1 MTEQLTLDGEW
12 PALTWPLAL
21 RDALSALS
29 GDMLQRIA
37 RRLKIYDWMNE
48 NGKQALIDGLTP
60 VLAESAAASTALWDE
75 QRWTLIRKLVKNN
88 GLLNDPP
95 QAGPVAYYLRDRAIA
110 FPGQINGKKVLVMPS
125 ELVEAFAKLEGLTD
139 IPAHIKRNT
148 ENIKFTQG
156 LLYYYGVLPE
166 KELEARLT
174 ELAGRPSETES
185 DVFEVLVDALDFG
198 AMFDVDEEGLFSN
211 LDVEDPQS
219 LLRIQRSRD
228 DIDYRSF
235 TRADLLKAGEPE
247 FVERTQAH
255 QELARYLVREYR
267 VDQKEADVI
276 AEICAD
282 TFKNGKS
289 MSAAFEILQ
298 FEFSIEDE
306 ATINDFAGLLARLNN
321 ETRQWVLKGHRPV
334 ELPRSSAGIPSNVL
348 EMPNRSKQADVIS
361 IQTGRKIGRNDPC
374 PCGSGKKF
382 KKCCGA
388 VAD

>member
-1 MTEQLTLDGEW
+1 MAEQMKLDGEW
-12 PALTWPLAL
+12 PALTWPLPL

-29 GDMLQRIA
+29 SDMLQRIA
-37 RRLKIYDWMNE
+37 RLLKIYDWMNE
-48 NGKQALIDGLTP
+48 SGKEALIDGLVP
-60 VLAESAAASTALWDE
+60 VLADSAAASTELWDE

-95 QAGPVAYYLRDRAIA
+95 QAGPVAYYLRDRGIA
-110 FPGQINGKKVLVMPS
+110 FPGQINGKKALVMPS
-125 ELVEAFAKLEGLTD
+125 ELVEAFAKLERLSG
-139 IPAHIKRNT
+139 IPAHVKRNT
-148 ENIKFTQG
+148 ENIKLTQG

-166 KELEARLT
+166 EELEERLT
-174 ELAGRPSETES
+174 ELAGQPSEAER

-198 AMFDVDEEGLFSN
+198 AMYDVDEDGLYSN
-211 LDVEDPQS
+211 LDVEDPQG

-228 DIDYRSF
+228 DIDYRAF
-235 TRADLLKAGEPE
+235 TRAELLKAGEPE
-247 FVERTQAH
+247 YVERTQAH
-255 QELARYLVREYR
+255 QELASYISREYR
-267 VDQKEADVI
+267 VDKQEADVI

-321 ETRQWVLKGHRPV
+321 GTRQWALKGHRPE
-334 ELPRSSAGIPSNVL
+334 ELSRISADIPSNVL
-348 EMPNRSKQADVIS
+348 AMPSRAKQADVIS